1 MLGLPGGFMISQAVS
16 WSRGEATDEAP
27 LGALGRSLA
36 SGTPGSLRNMALN
49 WNDAHYVPFGDL
61 HSTVQDGHTVYEH
74 HHGVGAPRSP
84 GRRSRRVTATAG
96 WHAPL
101 RRRSHTADVRKDDG
115 EAPSASRTGRRTCEC
130 IGSAAAPSRA
140 QSPRPTGQA
149 GRRFIATLRDSRR

>member
-101 RRRSHTADVRKDDG
+101 AAPQSHSRRTERRRRGTVRVTHRAWDV
-115 EAPSASRTGRRTCEC
+115 
-130 IGSAAAPSRA
+130 
-140 QSPRPTGQA
+140 
-149 GRRFIATLRDSRR
+149 